1 MRRGG
6 QDEPPAQLPMN
17 PPPAGKTFRKVEA
30 VGVQRGGQP
39 GVGPHK
45 QQDAARAERPE
56 HHPRAARQAQ
66 NDRFRVER
74 SDRVG
79 KEQQSGQPLPPTCA
93 VL

>member
-1 MRRGG
+1 
-6 QDEPPAQLPMN
+6 
-17 PPPAGKTFRKVEA
+17 VEA

-45 QQDAARAERPE
+45 QQDAARARGPGDPPPLFNRIARAERPE